1 MIVEFNSLF
10 EKDGYSLKQSSKY
23 LLMAAANIVQ
33 QLTDQNGAI
42 QLLAM
47 ESKKPDYDDFCSL
60 LGCELE
66 SLQKA
71 LQLIAD
77 QEETDISEAYF
88 AGSGRPVETQIDPV
102 DRNCAP
108 AGRLVT

>member
-1 MIVEFNSLF
+1 MKL
-10 EKDGYSLKQSSKY
+10 SSKY

-33 QLTDQNGAI
+33 QLADQNGGV
-42 QLLAM
+42 QVLAM
-47 ESKKPDYDDFCSL
+47 ESEKPDYDDFCSL

-66 SLQKA
+66 TLQKT

-88 AGSGRPVETQIDPV
+88 TGHDQPDPV
-102 DRNCAP
+102 DRNRAP
-108 AGRLVT
+108 AGRIVT

>member
-1 MIVEFNSLF
+1 M
-10 EKDGYSLKQSSKY
+10 KQSSKY

-33 QLTDQNGAI
+33 QINDQNGGV
-42 QLLAM
+42 QVLAM

-66 SLQKA
+66 TLQKT

-77 QEETDISEAYF
+77 QEEADISAAYI
-88 AGSGRPVETQIDPV
+88 AGYDPPEPV
-102 DRNCAP
+102 DRNRAP
-108 AGRLVT
+108 AGRLIGAEPGMRG

>member
-1 MIVEFNSLF
+1 MKV
-10 EKDGYSLKQSSKY
+10 SSKY

-33 QLTDQNGAI
+33 QLADQNGGV
-42 QLLAM
+42 QVLAM

-66 SLQKA
+66 TLQKT

-88 AGSGRPVETQIDPV
+88 TGKALLDPV
-102 DRNCAP
+102 DRSRAP
-108 AGRLVT
+108 AGRIVI

>member
-1 MIVEFNSLF
+1 M
-10 EKDGYSLKQSSKY
+10 KASSKY

-33 QLTDQNGAI
+33 QLADQNSGV
-42 QLLAM
+42 QVLAM

-66 SLQKA
+66 TLQKT

-77 QEETDISEAYF
+77 QEEADINAAYI
-88 AGSGRPVETQIDPV
+88 AGHP
-102 DRNCAP
+102 
-108 AGRLVT
+108 

>member
-1 MIVEFNSLF
+1 MKL
-10 EKDGYSLKQSSKY
+10 SSKY

-33 QLTDQNGAI
+33 QLADQNGGV
-42 QLLAM
+42 QVLAM

-60 LGCELE
+60 IGCELE
-66 SLQKA
+66 TLQKT

-88 AGSGRPVETQIDPV
+88 TGKALPDPV
-102 DRNCAP
+102 DRNRAP
-108 AGRLVT
+108 AGRIVI